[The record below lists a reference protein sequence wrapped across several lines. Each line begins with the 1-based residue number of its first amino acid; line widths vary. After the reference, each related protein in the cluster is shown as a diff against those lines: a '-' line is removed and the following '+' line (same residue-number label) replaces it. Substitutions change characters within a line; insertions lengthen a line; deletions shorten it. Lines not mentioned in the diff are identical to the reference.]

1 MKKQFQKIISISII
15 TLLLIAPTAPI
26 YATTWGQNSGTPSW
40 DSSSSA
46 ITSGIT
52 KCVVHA
58 ASTAAVTGLASLV
71 NQLLSTKVQV
81 EDFGAKVKRVTEDC
95 MASIAISF
103 AKAALTKMTQDTF
116 NWVQGGFQGGSP
128 LYVTN
133 LETKLTKMQDD
144 IFNSEISIFTDPVNV
159 NYYPYGRGYAQ
170 GSSLA
175 RQVVNNGM
183 LNLESNLSDYLVTS
197 KTTTA
202 DFAKDFST
210 GGWDGWLAL
219 TQYNQNNPLGF
230 TMEAQ
235 QIISSKQKTETE
247 ALKNEVAQ
255 NNGMFSQRSTATED
269 CVQYGWS
276 RTAAEES
283 IKKNDE
289 VSSNTVGYAQAQSEL
304 KTATNTLNTSKKLL
318 AQDQKSYDTA
328 VSAGASKETINSWLP
343 RIESDKTD
351 VDNAQ
356 SDYDAAYSKVQKYVN
371 AVKATSTS
379 TGDDCTKYKIITPGS
394 IIKDQI
400 SSTINSPQNQLELV
414 RTLDDAL
421 NGLLNSLTSNFH
433 KQGLNVDLSA
443 GSLGTV
449 PNMFAGIGDSSAFG
463 ELDIK
468 DLGNTS
474 HTDASGNTIID
485 KKGIIQVQKEF
496 IVSINTAI
504 TTLEKIM
511 PALGE
516 LDYCIPGPNPSWEN
530 NPTYQQA
537 LVDTQTKASE
547 TKTILKSIFGGS
559 GSIQDARDQISA
571 IDDFKTTV
579 DAEFGQKSP
588 MQDPTSGGKYLA
600 MSRAGLDMT
609 KSMIET
615 DTGIQDAEQQY
626 KTYISQTNINIKELD
641 SIRTGLNKI
650 IKAAQARRDA
660 DNIKNGVEKVPAACI
675 AYEQIETN
683 DTL

>member
-15 TLLLIAPTAPI
+15 TLLLVAPVAPI
-26 YATTWGQNSGTPSW
+26 YATTWGQNSGTASW
-40 DSSSSA
+40 DSKSSA

-58 ASTAAVTGLASLV
+58 ASTAAVTGLANLV

-81 EDFGAKVKRVTEDC
+81 EDFGAKVKKVTEDC

-116 NWVQGGFQGGSP
+116 NWIQGGFQGGSP

-133 LETKLTKMQDD
+133 LETKLTQVQDD
-144 IFNSEISIFTDPVNV
+144 IFNSEISIFNDPVNA

-170 GSSLA
+170 GEILA
-175 RQVVNNGM
+175 RQVANNGIT
-183 LNLESNLSDYLVTS
+183 NLQSNLSDYLVT
-197 KTTTA
+197 KNTTTA

-230 TMEAQ
+230 TMETQ
-235 QIISSKQKTETE
+235 QIISNKQKAETE

-255 NNGMFSQRSTATED
+255 NNGMFSQRSTAAED

-289 VSSNTVGYAQAQSEL
+289 ISSNTEGYAQAQSEL
-304 KTATNTLNTSKKLL
+304 KTANDSLIQSKKALQT
-318 AQDQKSYDTA
+318 AQN
-328 VSAGASKETINSWLP
+328 SK
-343 RIESDKTD
+343 DKTAIAAANTD
-351 VDNAQ
+351 LDNAQ
-356 SDYDAAYSKVQKYVN
+356 SDYDAAYSKVQKYVS

-421 NGLLNSLTSNFH
+421 NGLLNNLTSNFH
-433 KQGLNVDLSA
+433 KQGLNVDLTA

-449 PNMFAGIGDSSAFG
+449 PNMFAGLGNSSAFG

-474 HTDASGNTIID
+474 HKDTNGNTVVD
-485 KKGIIQVQKEF
+485 KKGIIQIQKEF
-496 IVSINTAI
+496 IVSINSAI

-516 LDYCIPGPNPSWEN
+516 LDYCIPGPNQSWEN
-530 NPTYQQA
+530 NPAYQQTV
-537 LVDTQTKASE
+537 VDTQTTASNS
-547 TKTILKSIFGGS
+547 KTVGTFISGIFGGQANNNIDNAKS
-559 GSIQDARDQISA
+559 QLSSIEN
-571 IDDFKTTV
+571 FKTTV
-579 DAEFGQKSP
+579 ATEFGQKSP
-588 MQDPTSGGKYLA
+588 MQDPSSGSKYLA

-609 KSMIET
+609 KNMIET

-626 KTYISQTNINIKELD
+626 KTYISQTNINIKELE

-660 DNIKNGVEKVPAACI
+660 DNIKNGIEKVPAACI